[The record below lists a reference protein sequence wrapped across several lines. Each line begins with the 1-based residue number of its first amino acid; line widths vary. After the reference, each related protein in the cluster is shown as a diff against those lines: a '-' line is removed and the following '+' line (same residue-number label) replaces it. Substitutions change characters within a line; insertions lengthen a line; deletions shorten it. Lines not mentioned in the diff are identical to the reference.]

1 VLIRLVARLPRGDA
15 TRGCGASFRH
25 PQGDDDAKYG
35 KVERLHVTFRPD
47 FLDVEGPFT
56 SVDEAQSAVDAWVA
70 HYNSERPHQ
79 ALDEKVPVTPA
90 DRFAPVPAAQR
101 DLVELW
107 LPPALEAADDPAA
120 ETGEPGAADGA
131 PGHAVA
137 LRDGGPVEFDRVVPA
152 SGNL

>member
-56 SVDEAQSAVDAWVA
+56 SVDEAQAAVDTGVIMIAG
-70 HYNSERPHQ
+70 Q
-79 ALDEKVPVTPA
+79 KIALGPVKQCQH
-90 DRFAPVPAAQR
+90 V
-101 DLVELW
+101 
-107 LPPALEAADDPAA
+107 
-120 ETGEPGAADGA
+120 PGAAILSGRPHPRRAADTCT
-131 PGHAVA
+131 H
-137 LRDGGPVEFDRVVPA
+137 RGGCPEGTSDPRR
-152 SGNL
+152 